1 MLADLLVGELFGAL
15 LVFARLGTALMVVPI
30 FGEHYVPGRHRLLLG
45 LLLSALLAPTLDALP
60 APPAEPAALL
70 PIVGGEVAVG
80 LLLGAVT
87 RLAMAVLHVAGTI
100 VAMQSG
106 LSAAAFFDPNEATQG
121 TLPGNLFATTALAAA
136 VAADLH
142 HLLLRALAA
151 SYARLPPLA
160 GGGLPGGDA
169 ALLLASLG
177 DGAIRTGLELAAP
190 LVLASL
196 VANLVLG
203 VLGRLVPALQLLS
216 IALPLQLLLAIA
228 LVMLTIAGVV
238 AGFGRFL
245 QDALAFL
252 DVAPG

>member
-1 MLADLLVGELFGAL
+1 MLADLLVGELFAAL

-45 LLLSALLAPTLDALP
+45 LLLSALLAPTLGTLP
-60 APPAEPAALL
+60 APPTEPAALL

-87 RLAMAVLHVAGTI
+87 RLAMAALHVAGTI

-121 TLPGNLFATTALAAA
+121 TLPGNLFAATALAAA

-151 SYARLPPLA
+151 SYIRLPPVA
-160 GGGLPGGDA
+160 GLPGGDA
-169 ALLLASLG
+169 ALLLAGLG
-177 DGAIRTGLELAAP
+177 DDAIRTGLELAAP

-196 VANLVLG
+196 VANLALG

-252 DVAPG
+252 DVAPA